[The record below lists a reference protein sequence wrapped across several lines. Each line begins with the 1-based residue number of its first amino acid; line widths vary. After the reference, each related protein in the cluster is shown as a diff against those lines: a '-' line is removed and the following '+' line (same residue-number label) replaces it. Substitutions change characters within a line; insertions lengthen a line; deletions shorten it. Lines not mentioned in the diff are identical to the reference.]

1 MLMSQLKVEE
11 EFISVWINITD
22 YFYFSISL
30 NLYFGQIF
38 FIHLLESAS
47 NDL

>member
-11 EFISVWINITD
+11 ELLVFELILLII
-22 YFYFSISL
+22 FSISL

-38 FIHLLESAS
+38 FIHLVESAS